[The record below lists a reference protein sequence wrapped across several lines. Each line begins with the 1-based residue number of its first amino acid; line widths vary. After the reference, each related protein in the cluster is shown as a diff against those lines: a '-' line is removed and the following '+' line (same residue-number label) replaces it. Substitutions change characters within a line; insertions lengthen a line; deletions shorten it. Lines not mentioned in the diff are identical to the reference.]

1 MIPMITKGNV
11 TVLKE
16 KSKVFEVWG
25 KKVTLKHAKTFF
37 IMRING
43 ETVMSE
49 TPQETEAMRDD
60 AKKANGRAL
69 VAGLGLGVILKY
81 MRKKCSVI
89 DVVEPNQDVI
99 DAYLELN
106 HLKADYDTV
115 SKTTIEDFLES
126 PAFADGFRYDYVYLD
141 TWYGLDPE
149 YLPHINWMY
158 AKARRLLNP
167 GGTIMSWGYDRMVS
181 GHVRDCLDVYK
192 KRKKLATAHPDNLA
206 RMKLLL
212 PLLGSFADWLKQN
225 PRVDQKSASLKALD
239 MAMSQERCPVPL
251 TIYKDWCQIKEAHWG
266 AESFIKMMASNQAD
280 KISINIG
287 GKIWRP
293 A

>member
-25 KKVTLKHAKTFF
+25 KTVTLKRPKTFF
-37 IMRING
+37 IMRIDN

-49 TPQETEAMRDD
+49 TPQETSAMRDD
-60 AKKANGRAL
+60 AKKAKGRAL

-89 DVVEPNQDVI
+89 DVVEPNQNVI

-106 HLKADYDTV
+106 HLKADYNTV
-115 SKTTIEDFLES
+115 FKTTIEDFLES
-126 PAFADGFRYDYVYLD
+126 PAHTDGFRYDYIYLD

-158 AKARRLLNP
+158 TKARRLLNP
-167 GGTIMSWGYDRMVS
+167 GGVTASWGYDRMLS
-181 GHVRDCLDVYK
+181 GHVRDCLDIFK
-192 KRKKLATAHPDNLA
+192 RRKKLATVHPDNLT

-212 PLLGSFADWLKQN
+212 PLLGSFAEWLKQN
-225 PRVDQKSASLKALD
+225 PRTDQPAASMKALA
-239 MAMSQERCPVPL
+239 MAMTAERCPVPL
-251 TIYKDWCQIKEAHWG
+251 NVYKDWCQIKEAHWG
-266 AESFIKMMASNQAD
+266 GESFLKLMASGDFD
-280 KISINIG
+280 KIRIKIG
-287 GKIWRP
+287 GKVWRP